1 MRTRYTGKD
10 LTELMHLTAKR
21 MIIDQNPDVVIGIES
36 HFFGVELATPSCNFN
51 LDMGHTVWLN
61 RSRWSRLIREY
72 LPLKSWELFKSQVWE
87 IMDGKTREG
96 ATTQMMFREPE
107 RFAKKHR
114 WGGCLMAATFRKRRD
129 GGWQLTFYS
138 RTTYIGYM
146 AFLDAAIAHVMAREI
161 CDVYD
166 NITLDDIGFNWHISD
181 AQLHC
186 FKTLPYLY
194 SHLPDYLIPDDGSTG
209 NEPDSPT
216 LINIQKW
223 QKKIETAYK
232 EYGKDMLDYEK
243 YGPFKRIKR
252 RWMESQ
258 GYSKKN
264 LPPKCTLEML
274 DFEKAE

>member
-1 MRTRYTGKD
+1 MKYKANNMTD
-10 LTELMHLTAKR
+10 LMHNTAQS
-21 MIIDQNPDVVIGIES
+21 MIFDKDPDVVLGIES
-36 HFFGVELATPSCNFN
+36 HFFGVELSSKTCNFE

-72 LPLKSWELFKSQVWE
+72 LPLKSWELFKSQCWE
-87 IMDGKTREG
+87 IIDGLTRKG

-114 WGGCLMAATFRKRRD
+114 WGGCLMAATFRQKRS
-129 GGWQLTFYS
+129 GGWELSFYS

-146 AFLDAAIAHVMAREI
+146 SFLDAAIAHVMAREI
-161 CDVYD
+161 CDAYEDV
-166 NITLDDIGFNWHISD
+166 TLDDISFTWHICD

-186 FKTLPYLY
+186 FKTLPYMY
-194 SHLPDYLIPDDGSTG
+194 SHLPDSLEVSTCIL
-209 NEPDSPT
+209 SPT
-216 LINIQKW
+216 LTNILKW
-223 QKKIETAYK
+223 QDKIDEAY
-232 EYGKDMLDYEK
+232 EEHGTDMLDHEK

-258 GYSKKN
+258 GYSTKN
-264 LPPKCTLEML
+264 LPPVCTLDML